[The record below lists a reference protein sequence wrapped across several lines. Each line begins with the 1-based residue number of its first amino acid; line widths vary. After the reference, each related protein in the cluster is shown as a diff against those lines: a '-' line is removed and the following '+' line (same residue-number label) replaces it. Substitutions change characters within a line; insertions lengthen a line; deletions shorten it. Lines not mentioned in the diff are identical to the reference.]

1 MAWSLPETS
10 VRTISSSNS
19 PQPSSSILKGGF
31 LTAIDNQYSDEV
43 YQLQISEDIAFD
55 MTATGAPKTN
65 FVSLWVRM
73 MDVGCRRLC
82 RTSLPPHPAL
92 YRRLLQRLS

>member
-1 MAWSLPETS
+1 MAWSLAETS

-31 LTAIDNQYSDEV
+31 LTAIDNQYSERCCH
-43 YQLQISEDIAFD
+43 LQRYEDIAFD
-55 MTATGAPKTN
+55 MDATRTLKTY
-65 FVSLWVRM
+65 FVSLSVRM

-82 RTSLPPHPAL
+82 RTSPPPHL
-92 YRRLLQRLS
+92 VSYRRLLQR